1 MPISPQEIISTPNAP
16 TALGPYSQA
25 IFCNNI
31 MYLAGQI
38 PLDPITSELV
48 NGDIQAQTKQVFENI
63 KAVLNTKQMTLSN
76 VIKCEVYLI
85 DLDDFAEMNEVY
97 AQCFGDHKPARTT
110 VQVSKLPKGAK
121 IEITTV
127 AIL

>member
-1 MPISPQEIISTPNAP
+1 
-16 TALGPYSQA
+16 
-25 IFCNNI
+25 